1 MKKPEDMK
9 KPFDEEDFEDVNLM
23 IDFYDYF
30 EDAEILED
38 TINGIDYKYI
48 ELYCKNPECGCTETI
63 LQIYQED
70 KYIGKARYDYKH
82 QRLTTEF
89 NHLISLDDLIELN
102 QLFEVKHEFVK
113 SKFETEYLN
122 REMAAITAETKAY
135 KEEIKGYKKEVKA
148 YDKEIKYLKSNKIGR
163 NQPCPCGSG
172 KKYKRC
178 CLAK

>member
-38 TINGIDYKYI
+38 TINGIDYKYLEI
-48 ELYCKNPECGCTETI
+48 YCKNSDCNCTEIT
-63 LQIYQED
+63 LQIYQAD
-70 KYIGKARYDYKH
+70 KYLGNARYDYKL
-82 QRLTTEF
+82 QRLTTKL
-89 NHLISLDDLIELN
+89 NHLINLDTLIELN
-102 QLFEVKHEFVK
+102 EIFEIKHQFVK
-113 SKFETEYLN
+113 SKFESELLI
-122 REMAAITAETKAY
+122 REIAAIRAETKGY